1 MSESKTESTHESTG
15 ETAVH
20 PFAIDYWKMCTF
32 VLGIGFIVAVAS
44 HAGPSTAHA
53 SAQPNLL
60 TLRQTQASQTLS
72 VGGFD
77 SIDGQPAFVIVN
89 QDGQRVGA
97 LPMSAMKSD

>member
-1 MSESKTESTHESTG
+1 MSETTTESTTE
-15 ETAVH
+15 AVH

-60 TLRQTQASQTLS
+60 TLRQAQASQTLS

-77 SIDGQPAFVIVN
+77 TLDGRPAFVIVN
-89 QDGQRVGA
+89 QDGQRIGT